1 MGEDEF
7 SEMGE
12 EVDELSENSE
22 SEGGDVMD
30 NY

>member
-22 SEGGDVMD
+22 GGDVMD